1 MIIVQIAPVIGP
13 GTGVGAVAHH
23 LEQEWTQAGHEVH
36 RFTMREARGDWL
48 PQPGGGISGK
58 MALAL
63 RVVWFS
69 TVGTA
74 LARKFLR
81 RMPDEAVSVCHN
93 DVLAGDV
100 YVNHGIL
107 LVAMR
112 SRGRF
117 VCRMVRNP
125 LHLFTS
131 GRDAVRFA
139 GRTHD
144 VVVNLTEI
152 ERQSLR
158 RTYPRVRP
166 TAIVV
171 GNGVDIERFRPPAP
185 SERATARDALGLTDE
200 MVVSLFIGHEYDRKG
215 LYPLM
220 EAVAKAS
227 ARHHLVV
234 VGGTA
239 SMVERLRARGH
250 SLGVTDRLH
259 IVGQA
264 SDPRPYL
271 HAAEVLV
278 SPSAYES
285 YGLVVLEALAC
296 GVPVIAT
303 PVGCVPEVIRDGT
316 NGFVTTGDN
325 TDIATQLARL
335 AQTDRS
341 AMSVAA
347 RSTAELRS
355 WPVVAGEYLDALAG
369 IRTGKVPGVAR

>member
-36 RFTMREARGDWL
+36 RFTMWEARGDWL
-48 PQPGGGISGK
+48 PQPGDGIPGK

-74 LARKFLR
+74 LARRHLR
-81 RMPDEAVSVCHN
+81 RLPDEAVSVCHN

-107 LVAMR
+107 QVAMR
-112 SRGRF
+112 SRGSF
-117 VCRMVRNP
+117 AWRMIRNP

-131 GRDAVRFA
+131 ARDTLRFA
-139 GRTHD
+139 VGAHA
-144 VVVNLTEI
+144 VVVNLTGL

-166 TAIVV
+166 TAIVI
-171 GNGVDIERFRPPAP
+171 GNGVDIQRFCPP
-185 SERATARDALGLTDE
+185 SEDERRAARARIGVAQTDT
-200 MVVSLFIGHEYDRKG
+200 VVLFVGHEFGRKG

-220 EAVAKAS
+220 SAVARAGPG
-227 ARHHLVV
+227 HHLIV
-234 VGGTA
+234 VGGSA
-239 SMVERLRARGH
+239 RMLDEARRRARR
-250 SLGVTDRLH
+250 LGIADRTHL
-259 IVGQA
+259 VGA
-264 SDPRPYL
+264 TDPRPWL
-271 HAAEVLV
+271 DGSDVLV
-278 SPSAYES
+278 LPSAYEA
-285 YGLVVLEALAC
+285 YPLVVLEALAC

-303 PVGCVPEVIRDGT
+303 PVGCVPEVIRDGI

-355 WPVVAGEYLDALAG
+355 WPIVAGEYLDALAG
-369 IRTGKVPGVAR
+369 IRTGKVSGAAR

>member
-1 MIIVQIAPVIGP
+1 
-13 GTGVGAVAHH
+13 
-23 LEQEWTQAGHEVH
+23 
-36 RFTMREARGDWL
+36 
-48 PQPGGGISGK
+48 
-58 MALAL
+58 
-63 RVVWFS
+63 
-69 TVGTA
+69 
-74 LARKFLR
+74 
-81 RMPDEAVSVCHN
+81 MPDEAVSVCHN

-303 PVGCVPEVIRDGT
+303 PVGCVPEVIEDGV
-316 NGFVTTGDN
+316 NGFVTTGAG
-325 TDIATQLARL
+325 TDIAAHLARL
-335 AQTDRS
+335 AGADRLTM
-341 AMSVAA
+341 AAAA
-347 RSTAELRS
+347 RAAAEQRS
-355 WPVVAGEYLDALAG
+355 WSDVASQYLDTLAA
-369 IRTGKVPGVAR
+369 IRSIRVSGNLR